1 MRQMSDTLARA
12 SAFRFTT
19 VESLEPVADTGGR
32 LLRFTRTATVRRP
45 DAMVFE
51 VHGSADTPADVSA
64 YYDGSTVSLR
74 DNRHGVWAQ
83 TAVPGTLDA
92 MLDDV
97 ARRFSL
103 PVPIG
108 DVVYSKPY
116 EAFIGPTTKGGFV
129 GRETIDGIE
138 CAHLAYADAFVDV
151 GVWIPSAG
159 QPLPRRVEIGY
170 KKVSGAPKARI
181 DFKSWDLAPLIADGT
196 FTIPPGDATRQIAF
210 EQFTAGLLA
219 AGDPTSPAA
228 SVPSTP
234 GASERP

>member
-1 MRQMSDTLARA
+1 L
-12 SAFRFTT
+12 AFRFTT
-19 VESLEPVADTGGR
+19 VESLEPVAGTGGR
-32 LLRFTRTATVRRP
+32 LMHFSRTATVRRP
-45 DAMVFE
+45 DAMVFQ
-51 VHGSADTPADVSA
+51 VVGSGDTPADVSA
-64 YYDGSTVSLR
+64 CYDGSTVTLR

-151 GVWIPSAG
+151 QVWIPMAG

-181 DFKSWDLAPLIADGT
+181 DFKSWDLAPQIADGA
-196 FTIPPGDATRQIAF
+196 FTIAPGDATRQIAF
-210 EQFTAGLLA
+210 EQFTAGLLS
-219 AGDPTSPAA
+219 AGDPTSPSG

-234 GASERP
+234 VASQQP